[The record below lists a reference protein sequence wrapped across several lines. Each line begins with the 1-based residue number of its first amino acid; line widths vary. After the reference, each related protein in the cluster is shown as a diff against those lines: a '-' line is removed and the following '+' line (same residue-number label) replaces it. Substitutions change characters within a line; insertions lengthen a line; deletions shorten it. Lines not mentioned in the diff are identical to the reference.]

1 MKIILFFICYA
12 LALKHE
18 DMIIKK
24 DEEEED
30 PLPGIGSIL
39 DTLFSQTH
47 FQENTITLLSVFLG
61 GFILILFCCCCLLLS
76 SPALSFC
83 LFWSRLQNVLG
94 ARFERVKTEFSKNSA
109 KEHQN
114 NAADT
119 IIEMDSRVESRF

>member
-47 FQENTITLLSVFLG
+47 YNISVAKDPFL
-61 GFILILFCCCCLLLS
+61 
-76 SPALSFC
+76 
-83 LFWSRLQNVLG
+83 
-94 ARFERVKTEFSKNSA
+94 
-109 KEHQN
+109 
-114 NAADT
+114 
-119 IIEMDSRVESRF
+119 